1 MDDEVGEGAC
11 VAGAAEEEVIGGCSI
26 VERER
31 GDESALVNLGL

>member
-11 VAGAAEEEVIGGCSI
+11 IAGAAEEEEVIGGCSI

-31 GDESALVNLGL
+31 EVTKVL